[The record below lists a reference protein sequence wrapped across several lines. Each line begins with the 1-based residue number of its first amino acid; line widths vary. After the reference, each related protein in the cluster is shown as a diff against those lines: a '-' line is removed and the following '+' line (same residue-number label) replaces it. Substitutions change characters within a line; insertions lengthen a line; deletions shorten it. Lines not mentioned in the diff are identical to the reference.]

1 MALEYTNKNNVSL
14 ALAVFL
20 MYDNYEYDERPNSI
34 SATGLIKPLR
44 QLVLSKQNPAILKTV
59 DIADLVATRM
69 GSAIHKGC
77 EDAWTDPENVKNALK
92 VLGASEDAVN
102 SIKINPAFVKPGETP
117 VYVEQRAE
125 KEVPGVSDAF
135 DMPFIISGKYD
146 LVLDGT
152 LNDYKSTSV
161 WTYIFDSNADSY
173 VKQGSIYKWLSPDK
187 IISDYVNI
195 NYIFTDWSAAKARMD
210 TKSYPQIKTITKK
223 YPLWSIEETENWI
236 MNKVEAYNTL
246 AETPQEGL
254 PECTDEELW
263 ATEETFKYYKNPN
276 KLDRST
282 KNFKTMDEALIR
294 QANDGNVGTIK
305 TVPGEVKACR
315 YCSVVGVCNQA
326 ETMLANGRL
335 VL

>member
-34 SATGLIKPLR
+34 SATGLIRPLR
-44 QLVLSKQNPAILKTV
+44 QLVLSKQNPALLKTV

-102 SIKINPAFVKPGETP
+102 SIRINPAYVKPGETP

-125 KEVPGVSDAF
+125 KEIIDFV
-135 DMPFIISGKYD
+135 ISGKYD

-187 IISDYVNI
+187 ITSDYINI

-210 TKSYPQIKTITKK
+210 TKSYPQIKTLTKK
-223 YPLWSIEETENWI
+223 YPLWSPEETENWI
-236 MNKVEAYNTL
+236 MNKIEHYKVL
-246 AETPQEGL
+246 ANAPQDQL

-282 KNFKTMDEALIR
+282 KNFKTMDEALVR
-294 QANDGNVGTIK
+294 KSADGDVGIIK

-315 YCSVVGVCNQA
+315 YCPVIGICTQA
-326 ETMLANGRL
+326 ETMLAEGRL
-335 VL
+335 TL